1 VTIRVLLVD
10 DQALVRA
17 GFRMILDAE
26 SEIQVVGE
34 ATDGRDAID
43 QARALRP
50 DVVLMDIRMPELD
63 GLEATRRILAAVDG
77 DGGPKILMLTTF
89 DLDEYVYEA
98 LRAGASGFLLK
109 DTPPEQLVAAIHV
122 IAEGDALLSPA
133 VTKRVIG
140 EFVRGG
146 GPKPEAQFPRL
157 EDLTAREHEV
167 LKLIARGLSNAEI
180 AKELFVSETTVKTH
194 VARILMKLGLR
205 DRVQAVVLAY
215 EAGVVSPGDAP
226 AG

>member
-1 VTIRVLLVD
+1 VIRILLVD

-26 SEIQVVGE
+26 REMEVVGE
-34 ATDGRDAID
+34 AGDGREAID
-43 QARALRP
+43 QVRSLRP

-63 GLEATRRILAAVDG
+63 GLEASRRILADEVAG
-77 DGGPKILMLTTF
+77 DVAPKILMLTTF

-122 IAEGDALLSPA
+122 IAQGDALLSPSI
-133 VTKRVIG
+133 TRRVIS
-140 EFVRGG
+140 EFVKGT
-146 GPKPEAQFPRL
+146 GPKPQAQFPRL
-157 EDLTAREHEV
+157 NDLTPRELEV
-167 LKLIARGLSNAEI
+167 LILIARGLANAEI
-180 AKELFVSETTVKTH
+180 AKSLFVSETTVKTH

-215 EAGVVSPGDAP
+215 EAGVVTPGDSA
-226 AG
+226 